1 MAVRG
6 EAQRELG
13 DRVSDHLPLGV
24 ELVIDRSSEAI
35 ARTLGVDLGAP
46 DPFAGIPDW
55 RA

>member
-13 DRVSDHLPLGV
+13 DRVSDHLPREV
-24 ELVIDRSSEAI
+24 ELAADRSSEAT
-35 ARTLGVDLGAP
+35 ARPLGVDLGAP